1 MHPLLDRP
9 KPYILA
15 HRGASDLAPENT
27 LAAFTAAVEAGADII
42 ETDLWFTADGELVCH
57 HDATLKRM
65 TGQTGRVD
73 QTAARRVTALPIQ
86 SRLGLRWQSERI
98 PTLAQAL
105 DAIPMSVMLAV
116 ELKDPRFAQR
126 AWAEKLARLVEARIE
141 QRQVVALAFH
151 RPRLD
156 GVLRACPSFPTGYI
170 SVLEPMP
177 VEHSQILGPFWPVL
191 YANPGYVASAH
202 RQGQWV
208 CPLDTRPG
216 KRLAHYLR
224 LEVDAVM
231 SNNPAALRVQIDQL
245 GAAAEAC
252 R

>member
-1 MHPLLDRP
+1 MHPLFDRP

-27 LAAFTAAVEAGADII
+27 VAAFAAAVEAGADII

-57 HDATLKRM
+57 HDATLERM
-65 TGQTGRVD
+65 TGQMGRVD
-73 QTAARRVTALPIQ
+73 QMPARRVTSLPIQ
-86 SRLGLRWQSERI
+86 SRLGMRWQSERI

-126 AWAEKLARLVEARIE
+126 AWAEKLVRQVEARIE
-141 QRQVVALAFH
+141 RRQVVALAFN
-151 RPRLD
+151 RRRLD
-156 GVLRACPSFPTGYI
+156 TVLRVCPSFPTGYI
-170 SVLEPMP
+170 SVVEPIP
-177 VEHSQILGPFWPVL
+177 VDHAQILGPFWPVL
-191 YANPGYVASAH
+191 YANPGYVAQAH

-208 CPLDTRPG
+208 CPLDTQPG
-216 KRLAHYLR
+216 KRLARYLK
-224 LEVDAVM
+224 LGVDAVM

-245 GAAAEAC
+245 SAAAAH